1 MESGAP
7 LALEPACRRNTLA
20 PRVQFCKGCLVHQ
33 VRVGGAATS
42 TSSWARSTP
51 FHGPQPLESGPLLA
65 LEPASRKYTCTP
77 ACAALQGLPRLSGAC
92 GWCCAKHKR
101 LGKIDPC
108 PWTAALRKW
117 APACPRASLAETHSN
132 PLCSFARVA
141 SFIRCVRVVLRQ
153 AQAVGQ
159 DQPLSLD
166 LSPRKVGH
174 RLP

>member
-1 MESGAP
+1 LESGAP

-42 TSSWARSTP
+42 TSHLARSTP
-51 FHGPQPLESGPLLA
+51 VHGPQPSESGPLLA
-65 LEPASRKYTCTP
+65 LEPASQKHTRTP
-77 ACAALQGLPRLSGAC
+77 CAALQGLTHLSGVC
-92 GWCCAKHKR
+92 GWCCDEHKQ
-101 LGKIDPC
+101 LGKIHPC
-108 PWTAALRKW
+108 LWTVALRKC
-117 APACPRASLAETHSN
+117 ATACPRASLAETHSH
-132 PLCSFARVA
+132 PVCSFARVA

-174 RLP
+174 CLP